1 MAVEIFSTST
11 EYIANEITI
20 SRGTVADITAV
31 GVYHSED
38 PNSRPD
44 VTDFTTVQL
53 VDGTVPDPLP
63 LADAGKI
70 DVLSL
75 VGPRDGDVVLTP
87 GDYQRF
93 VLVQTATEDIIRK
106 TDTVTIL

>member
-1 MAVEIFSTST
+1 M
-11 EYIANEITI
+11 
-20 SRGTVADITAV
+20 
-31 GVYHSED
+31 
-38 PNSRPD
+38 
-44 VTDFTTVQL
+44 
-53 VDGTVPDPLP
+53 
-63 LADAGKI
+63 
-70 DVLSL
+70 LSL

>member
-53 VDGTVPDPLP
+53 VDARFLIRCLWLRLERLTCCRWSVPEMGTL
-63 LADAGKI
+63 
-70 DVLSL
+70 
-75 VGPRDGDVVLTP
+75 
-87 GDYQRF
+87 F
-93 VLVQTATEDIIRK
+93 
-106 TDTVTIL
+106 